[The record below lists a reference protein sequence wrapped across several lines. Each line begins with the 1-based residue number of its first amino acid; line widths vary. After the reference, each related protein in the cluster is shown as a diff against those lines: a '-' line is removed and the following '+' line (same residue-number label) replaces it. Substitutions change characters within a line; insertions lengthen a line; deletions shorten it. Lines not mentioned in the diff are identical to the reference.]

1 MGNNSLL
8 CGALEMC
15 EIMAINFFFQICD
28 KDGRAKCRK
37 KWFIPDI
44 IFNRDMHCRRWAQ
57 FMLCCLLYRKKCF
70 YCTETKVL
78 SKIKIL
84 HGLGFNETAVTKIS
98 NDLMLLTGSEML
110 IMIYT

>member
-1 MGNNSLL
+1 MKVILQDRLKKDGEARKMGNNSSL

-44 IFNRDMHCRRWAQ
+44 IFIGICTVGHGHS
-57 FMLCCLLYRKKCF
+57 LCCAARYREKNVSIAQRLKF
-70 YCTETKVL
+70 
-78 SKIKIL
+78 
-84 HGLGFNETAVTKIS
+84 
-98 NDLMLLTGSEML
+98 
-110 IMIYT
+110 

>member
-1 MGNNSLL
+1 MKVILQDRLKKDGEARKMRNNSSL

-44 IFNRDMHCRRWAQ
+44 IFNRDMHCRTWAQ
-57 FMLCCLLYRKKCF
+57 FMLCCSL
-70 YCTETKVL
+70 
-78 SKIKIL
+78 
-84 HGLGFNETAVTKIS
+84 
-98 NDLMLLTGSEML
+98 
-110 IMIYT
+110 